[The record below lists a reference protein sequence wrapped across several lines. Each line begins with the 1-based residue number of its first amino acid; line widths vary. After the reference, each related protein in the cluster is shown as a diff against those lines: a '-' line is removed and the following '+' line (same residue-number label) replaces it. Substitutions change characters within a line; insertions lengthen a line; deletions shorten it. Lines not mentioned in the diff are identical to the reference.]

1 MAIAPSSSLRPAKGQ
16 GKHKQRKLKSKS
28 GKGKALSG
36 KSTSSKKYRDVPAS
50 KLPWR
55 ASKDANYDFDDFQ
68 AGEGGMLELEE
79 IDDVDVVWEERPD
92 GSKTVKFKVRE
103 DLLEQ
108 QDDDAQE
115 DFEVDEDDVELDG
128 EDAEEWTGFSQ
139 PEQEDSATED
149 AAVETASPADEEE
162 AQPVAS
168 TSKPIK
174 EIAKLLAHQ
183 DYEQPFD
190 DAVLPGFKDVHLLPS
205 LKRAI
210 YSLEFSKPS
219 EIQEEVLST
228 VLQDDTFEVKQKDI
242 VGVAET
248 GSGKTLAY
256 SLPILQD
263 ILSNIPAEGESKGLT
278 ALILCP
284 TRELALQ
291 IRQHVGNVVY
301 RASIPPN
308 AEGIIPADQLENA
321 ADEAKGKT
329 KRTKHT
335 PRANIVAVCG
345 GMSVQKQKRLLSAK
359 HGVDIIVATPGRLW
373 ELISSGGE
381 DSAELGKAIKR
392 VKYLVLDEADRMIE
406 TGHFAELDNIVGL
419 VRRSQKGQNA
429 KATGATG
436 KGKGKGKVELEDELE
451 ATMEDDFAHPE
462 DSLEATAVREDVNTY
477 VFSATMSKELQR
489 NLKKKGKPSKR
500 FAISDEEKGHLGA
513 LGTLLA
519 KLDFRDPD
527 PTVIDLT
534 SQSGLVATLQ
544 EAQVECMVSE
554 KDYYLYYFLLRY
566 PGRTLV
572 FLGSIDGIRRLNPL
586 LQMLKLDVAVLHSG
600 MQQRARLKALD
611 RFRSSNSM
619 VLLATDVA
627 ARGLDVPA
635 VEHVVHYQLPR
646 SADTYIHRSGRTARA
661 GNKGISLQLVA
672 PEEKA
677 TQRALMKNL
686 GRDGNIRELPVEFSL
701 LTKIK
706 ERVDL
711 ARNIEVASHRADK
724 ASHDEAWL
732 RKAAEDMEIGLSD
745 DEAGTS
751 TKRQAKNA
759 KGKEKQLK
767 EQLDRLLAQPLV
779 MRGISSRYITSG
791 GNSAF
796 VESMLKGDS
805 HDKLLGLPKSRA
817 VDDL

>member
-1 MAIAPSSSLRPAKGQ
+1 MPHLLHIADARSFHHLD
-16 GKHKQRKLKSKS
+16 
-28 GKGKALSG
+28 AL
-36 KSTSSKKYRDVPAS
+36 
-50 KLPWR
+50 
-55 ASKDANYDFDDFQ
+55 
-68 AGEGGMLELEE
+68 
-79 IDDVDVVWEERPD
+79 
-92 GSKTVKFKVRE
+92 
-103 DLLEQ
+103 
-108 QDDDAQE
+108 
-115 DFEVDEDDVELDG
+115 
-128 EDAEEWTGFSQ
+128 
-139 PEQEDSATED
+139 
-149 AAVETASPADEEE
+149 
-162 AQPVAS
+162 
-168 TSKPIK
+168 
-174 EIAKLLAHQ
+174 
-183 DYEQPFD
+183 
-190 DAVLPGFKDVHLLPS
+190 LPGFKDVHLLPS
-205 LKRAI
+205 LKRAVH
-210 YSLEFSKPS
+210 SLAFAKPTQ
-219 EIQEEVLST
+219 IQEQVLST
-228 VLQDDTFEVKQKDI
+228 VLNDDTFDVKHKDL

-263 ILSNIPAEGESKGLT
+263 ILSHAPEEGGSKGLT

-308 AEGIIPADQLENA
+308 EDGVISAEQVENA
-321 ADEAKGKT
+321 EDEGKGKSKKT
-329 KRTKHT
+329 KYT

-381 DSAELGKAIKR
+381 ESAALGKAIKG
-392 VKYLVLDEADRMIE
+392 VKYLVLDEADRMVE

-419 VRRSQKGQNA
+419 VRRDKRPQKA
-429 KATGATG
+429 KITKS
-436 KGKGKGKVELEDELE
+436 KGKGKGKIEQEDDVEE
-451 ATMEDDFAHPE
+451 TMEDDFAHPE
-462 DSLEATAVREDVNTY
+462 DSVEATAVREDVNTY

-500 FAISDEEKGHLGA
+500 FAIQEDEKGPLGA
-513 LGTLLA
+513 LGALLG

-534 SQSGLVATLQ
+534 SESGLVSTLQ
-544 EAQVECMVSE
+544 EAQVECMVLE

-586 LQMLKLDVAVLHSG
+586 LQMLKLNVAVLHSG

-611 RFRSSNSM
+611 RFRLSNSM

-686 GRDGNIRELPVEFSL
+686 GRGTYANLSTVS
-701 LTKIK
+701 
-706 ERVDL
+706 RVTDTH
-711 ARNIEVASHRADK
+711 IV
-724 ASHDEAWL
+724 L
-732 RKAAEDMEIGLSD
+732 RCQHP
-745 DEAGTS
+745 GT
-751 TKRQAKNA
+751 
-759 KGKEKQLK
+759 
-767 EQLDRLLAQPLV
+767 PC
-779 MRGISSRYITSG
+779 
-791 GNSAF
+791 
-796 VESMLKGDS
+796 
-805 HDKLLGLPKSRA
+805 
-817 VDDL
+817 